1 MKNRILIEE
10 ALAELCN
17 EYGEPEKMIERARKL
32 ITDFLASQTAANV
45 GKFDLSK
52 FVAKDDLRPVM
63 TGIYNDP
70 EGYKVATD
78 AHTLCALRSDVS
90 GFEGQVIS
98 PKGEVISQEYQK
110 YPNWRVVCP
119 AYIGDGTEFL
129 EVKNPIDIKR
139 VAELWKS
146 AKIEAKASGEVVVFD
161 YEYSGGETIR
171 LKGEYLVKFITF
183 LNAYPEAK
191 VYIYD
196 DTRPIYAIDKDGN
209 RCLLVP
215 LKKELSSWY
224 KEKIVNI

>member
-78 AHTLCALRSDVS
+78 ARILVALKSNVS
-90 GFEGQVIS
+90 SVEGQIIT
-98 PKGEVISQEYQK
+98 PKGEVVNGT
-110 YPNWRVVCP
+110 YPNWRAICP
-119 AYIGDGTEFL
+119 ACVGDGTDFL
-129 EVKNPIDIKR
+129 EVQNPIDIDK